1 MNLILFEAGEIGR
14 PLPRRDKRAEHL
26 IKVLRKKAG
35 DTFDAGIAGGA
46 LGKGTITETGKDTL
60 SYTLE
65 LNAEPPPRTP
75 VRLLVGFPRPI
86 QLRRLLRDCANLGL
100 EAVDL
105 AGTEL
110 GEKSYRDTTL
120 LESGGAR
127 AALLEGA
134 VQARDTRI
142 PVLGCYRDV
151 AAWLS
156 ARPWLEPPAPETA
169 GVPAPE
175 TDSGGALLLAAD
187 NIRPRRPL
195 RAALEPAVPPCRAVL
210 AVGSERG
217 WSDHERELLEAAGF
231 ERLSLGSRALR
242 TETACLAALALIM
255 EKMGLLG

>member
-14 PLPRRDKRAEHL
+14 PLSRRDERAEHL
-26 IKVLRKKAG
+26 IKVLRKKTG
-35 DTFDAGIAGGA
+35 DTFDAGLAGGA

-65 LNAEPPPRTP
+65 LNAAPPPRTP

-86 QLRRLLRDCANLGL
+86 QLRRLLRDCASLGL

-110 GEKSYRDTTL
+110 GEKSYRDTKL

-142 PVLGCYRDV
+142 PVLACYRDV

-156 ARPWLEPPAPETA
+156 ARPWQGPDADTA
-169 GVPAPE
+169 
-175 TDSGGALLLAAD
+175 SGALLIAAD
-187 NIRPRRPL
+187 NVRPQRSL
-195 RAALEPAVPPCRAVL
+195 SAALERAATRDRAVL

-217 WSDHERELLEAAGF
+217 WSDHEREILEAAGF
-231 ERLSLGSRALR
+231 ERLSMGKRALR
-242 TETACLAALALIM
+242 TETACLAGLVLIM
-255 EKMGLLG
+255 EKMGLFG